1 MDIILRKGIN
11 KLEVAR
17 GRLEVLMNIYSIA
30 ILYRLV
36 IWINFYLDFIEIIDE
51 S

>member
-11 KLEVAR
+11 RLEVGR
-17 GRLEVLMNIYSIA
+17 GKLEVLMNIDSIT

-36 IWINFYLDFIEIIDE
+36 I
-51 S
+51 